1 MGEDTP
7 QTRTLRRALAIC
19 GSIAGLARS
28 LNTSVDSVAG
38 LLAGTA
44 VPTAKAYIAA
54 IDIVATN
61 DCKPKPQ

>member
-19 GSIAGLARS
+19 GSIPDLARS
-28 LNTSVDSVAG
+28 LNISVDSVAG
-38 LLAGTA
+38 LLEGTA
-44 VPTAKAYIAA
+44 VLTAKTYIAA
-54 IDIVATN
+54 INIVATN